1 MIEVNG
7 NLLRNI
13 LSIFEFMSRLGEIVT
28 DGLAQTVW
36 LKTTW
41 RFGGVMSVPKSVS

>member
-13 LSIFEFMSRLGEIVT
+13 LSIFEFMSRLGVIVSEEP
-28 DGLAQTVW
+28 AQIV
-36 LKTTW
+36 
-41 RFGGVMSVPKSVS
+41 